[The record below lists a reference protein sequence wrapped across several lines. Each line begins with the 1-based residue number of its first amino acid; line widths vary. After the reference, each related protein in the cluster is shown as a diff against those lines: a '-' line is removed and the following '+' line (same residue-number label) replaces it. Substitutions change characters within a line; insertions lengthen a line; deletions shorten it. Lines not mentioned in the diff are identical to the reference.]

1 MRSPREGIV
10 RRKELEKLLLNKEPK
25 YKVSLGCWLR
35 CPECRHLGLWEG
47 SGGASLYH
55 PVRSVPLVLHLPIC
69 LPTAKLSFWSSFKD
83 LSPGNP
89 LGHRRLFTLA
99 LSRLVGVRGCRES
112 KEQDALCSLNSQ
124 TGTSH
129 STRRL

>member
-1 MRSPREGIV
+1 MRSPREGAV
-10 RRKELEKLLLNKEPK
+10 RREELGELSLNKEPK
-25 YKVSLGCWLR
+25 CKVSLGCWLR
-35 CPECRHLGLWEG
+35 CPERRHLGLWDG
-47 SGGASLYH
+47 SGGASLYAM
-55 PVRSVPLVLHLPIC
+55 RSVPLVLHLSIC
-69 LPTAKLSFWSSFKD
+69 LPTAKLSFWSLFKD

-99 LSRLVGVRGCRES
+99 LSGWERVRGCRES
-112 KEQDALCSLNSQ
+112 QEQEAFCPLNLQ

>member
-1 MRSPREGIV
+1 ME
-10 RRKELEKLLLNKEPK
+10 ELEELLLNKEPK
-25 YKVSLGCWLR
+25 CKVSLGCWLR

-47 SGGASLYH
+47 SGGASLY
-55 PVRSVPLVLHLPIC
+55 PMRSVPLVLHLPIC
-69 LPTAKLSFWSSFKD
+69 LPTAKLSFWSSFK
-83 LSPGNP
+83 SPDNP